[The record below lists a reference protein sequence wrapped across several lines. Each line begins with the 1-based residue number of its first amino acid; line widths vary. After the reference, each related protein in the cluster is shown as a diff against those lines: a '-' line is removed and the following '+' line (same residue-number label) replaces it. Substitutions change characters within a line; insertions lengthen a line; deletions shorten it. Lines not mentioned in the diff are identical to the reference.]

1 MDPRI
6 RIHPNMS
13 WIPNTGL
20 KGCVG
25 QASVEAMLKSAM
37 QSQLEG
43 VRTGLNQLER
53 ALVDVAEIKQCM
65 SDIEKS
71 LGKLW
76 TLS

>member
-1 MDPRI
+1 
-6 RIHPNMS
+6 
-13 WIPNTGL
+13 
-20 KGCVG
+20 VA

-71 LGKLW
+71 LGKL
-76 TLS
+76 